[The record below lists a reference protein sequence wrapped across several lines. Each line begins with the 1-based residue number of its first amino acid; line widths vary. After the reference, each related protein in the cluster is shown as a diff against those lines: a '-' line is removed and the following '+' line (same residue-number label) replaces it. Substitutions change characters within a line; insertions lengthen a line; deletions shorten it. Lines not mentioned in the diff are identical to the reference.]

1 MYLCSKIK
9 IYMKKRPFHRIAF
22 LTVAVIVL
30 LAIIPSSCQRVSKV
44 VRASQSDTV
53 NWSDSAKKMVIQVFH
68 YYNNDLHD
76 SLVMAVDATMKFCRE
91 HQLWHEYYK
100 TWMKL
105 GEEYIEYTSTGQ
117 LDSALAE
124 AQNMHSEAMNQGND
138 YGMMIADYIKAL
150 GYGAQ
155 RNPRECARLLD
166 VVLNRCKGMDEPHLL
181 NKIYTYY
188 VSELDKLDD
197 SKAMKEVLGEWKQ
210 SLDSLVR
217 YNTDTVNVTKDQ
229 LTSFLYMYQRSCY
242 SYYYN
247 VREYREAA
255 KAVDS
260 IEYYNQMMGWTDV
273 ARNEVLS
280 DRIMLAKAQ
289 GHYEEALRLNDEQL
303 SKLQNTNYINYNKA
317 LMTRY
322 QIFADLGRWREAY
335 ELLLECNNLS
345 DTIRARETSEQLNEL
360 NKRFEVDELK
370 LQAERERM
378 ESERN
383 QLYLV
388 IAMILLAVLGGGL
401 FGYYRLRSAKR
412 IAKLKSEQ
420 DRIEG
425 ELRIARNIQMS
436 MVPSTFP
443 KHEGL
448 DMYASMRPARE
459 VGGDLYGYVIN
470 GSQLYFAV
478 GDVSGK
484 GVPASLFMAQ
494 ATRLFHT
501 MANQGMEPVDICY
514 RMNSELSGEDNVN
527 NMFVTMFIGM
537 LDLQTGHLAFCNA
550 GHNPPVLGGGK
561 HQGDFLK
568 MISNVPVGMWPDYVY
583 KGEEIESV
591 KGRALFFYTDGLNEA
606 ENDEQEQFG
615 NERLLKILRDTH
627 FDTARQVIET
637 LEAEVEKHR
646 NGAEPNDD
654 MTMMCLRV
662 K

>member
-1 MYLCSKIK
+1 MN
-9 IYMKKRPFHRIAF
+9 KRPFHRVAF

-30 LAIIPSSCQRVSKV
+30 LAIIPSSCQRIAKV
-44 VRASQSDTV
+44 VKKPDANTV
-53 NWSDSAKKMVIQVFH
+53 NWRDSARKLNALIFH

-76 SLVMAVDATMKFCRE
+76 SLVMTAAINMQMCRE
-91 HQLWHEYYK
+91 HQLWHSYYQ

-105 GEEYIEYTSTGQ
+105 GEEYVCTGQ
-117 LDSALAE
+117 PNSALAE
-124 AQNMHSEAMNQGND
+124 AQMMHDEAMSQGND
-138 YGMMIADYIKAL
+138 YGLMIADYIKAL
-150 GYGAQ
+150 VYNIQ
-155 RNPRECARLLD
+155 ENHKECARLFGLA
-166 VVLNRCKGMDEPHLL
+166 LEKCKGLDEHQLE
-181 NKIYTYY
+181 NKLYTYY
-188 VSELDKLDD
+188 MTELKELGDYPTMKNTLD
-197 SKAMKEVLGEWKQ
+197 EWRHR
-210 SLDSLVR
+210 LDSLVR
-217 YNTDTVNVTKDQ
+217 YITDTVKITKGNMI
-229 LTSFLYMYQRSCY
+229 SFQYMYQRSSY
-242 SYYYN
+242 SYYYGQK
-247 VREYREAA
+247 EYREAG

-260 IEYYNQMMGWTDV
+260 IAYYNEMLGWTDI
-273 ARNEVLS
+273 ARNEVLY
-280 DRIMLAKAQ
+280 DRIMLARAQ
-289 GHYEEALRLNDEQL
+289 KQYVEALRLSNEQMSRL
-303 SKLQNTNYINYNKA
+303 KGANYTSYLNA
-317 LMTRY
+317 LDLRH
-322 QIFADLGRWREAY
+322 QILADLGKWQEAY
-335 ELLLECNNLS
+335 ENFYEYSNATDS
-345 DTIRARETSEQLNEL
+345 IRTKETTEQLNEL

-388 IAMILLAVLGGGL
+388 IAFILLAVLGGAL
-401 FGYYRLRSAKR
+401 FGYHRFRSAKR

-425 ELRIARNIQMS
+425 ELMIARNIQMS

-443 KHEGL
+443 EYEGL
-448 DMYASMRPARE
+448 DMYASMTPAKE

-501 MANQGMEPVDICY
+501 MANQGMEPVEICT
-514 RMNSELSGEDNVN
+514 RMNNELSGEDNVN

-550 GHNPPVLGGGK
+550 GHNPPVLGGGEHK
-561 HQGDFLK
+561 GDFLK
-568 MISNVPVGMWPDYVY
+568 MITNVPIGMWPDYVY
-583 KGEEIESV
+583 QGEEIESV

-606 ENDEQEQFG
+606 ENNELEQFG

-627 FDTARQVIET
+627 FDTARQVIVA

>member
-1 MYLCSKIK
+1 MNRK
-9 IYMKKRPFHRIAF
+9 PFHRVAF
-22 LTVAVIVL
+22 LIVAVIL
-30 LAIIPSSCQRVSKV
+30 LLTIIPSSCQRVSKV
-44 VRASQSDTV
+44 VRTSQSDNV
-53 NWSDSAKKMVIQVFH
+53 NWADSADKMVKQVLH

-76 SLVMAVDATMKFCRE
+76 SLVIAVEATMNLCRE
-91 HQLWHEYYK
+91 HQLWHEYYR

-105 GEEYIEYTSTGQ
+105 GEEYTCTGQ
-117 LDSALAE
+117 PDSALAE
-124 AQNMHSEAMNQGND
+124 AQKMHSEAMNQGND

-150 GYGAQ
+150 GYSAQ

-166 VVLNRCKGMDEPHLL
+166 VVLNRCKGMDEPHFL
-181 NKIYTYY
+181 NKIYAYF
-188 VSELDKLDD
+188 VNELKQLDD
-197 SKAMKEVLGEWKQ
+197 NQAMKEALGEWKL

-217 YNTDTVNVTKDQ
+217 NNTDTVKVSKDN
-229 LTSFLYMYQRSCY
+229 LTSFHYMYQRSCY
-242 SYYYN
+242 FYYYN
-247 VREYREAA
+247 KKEYREAA

-273 ARNEVLS
+273 ARNEVLL

-303 SKLQNTNYINYNKA
+303 SKLQNTNYSNYNNA
-317 LMTRY
+317 LITRH
-322 QIFADLGRWREAY
+322 QIFAGLGRWREAY
-335 ELLLECNNLS
+335 ELLQECNNLS
-345 DTIRARETSEQLNEL
+345 DTLRARESSEQLNEL

-388 IAMILLAVLGGGL
+388 IAFILLAVLGGAL
-401 FGYYRLRSAKR
+401 FGYHRFRSAKC

-425 ELRIARNIQMS
+425 ELMIARNIQMS

-443 KHEGL
+443 EYEGL
-448 DMYASMRPARE
+448 DMYASMTPAKE

-501 MANQGMEPVDICY
+501 MANQGMEPVEICS
-514 RMNSELSGEDNVN
+514 RMNNELSGEDNVN

-550 GHNPPVLGGGK
+550 GHNPPVLGGGERK
-561 HQGDFLK
+561 GDFLK
-568 MISNVPVGMWPDYVY
+568 MISNVPIGMWPDYVY

-606 ENDEQEQFG
+606 ENLELEQFG

-627 FDTARQVIET
+627 FDTARQVVDT

>member
-1 MYLCSKIK
+1 M
-9 IYMKKRPFHRIAF
+9 
-22 LTVAVIVL
+22 TVAVIAL
-30 LAIIPSSCQRVSKV
+30 LTIIPSSCQRVSKV
-44 VRASQSDTV
+44 ARASLSDTV
-53 NWSDSAKKMVIQVFH
+53 NWADSAEKMVKQVFY

-76 SLVMAVDATMKFCRE
+76 SLVMTADATMKLCRE
-91 HQLWHEYYK
+91 HQFWHNYYK

-105 GEEYIEYTSTGQ
+105 GEEYTCTGQ
-117 LDSALAE
+117 PDSALAE
-124 AQNMHSEAMNQGND
+124 AQKIHSEAMSQGND

-150 GYGAQ
+150 VYSAQ

-166 VVLNRCKGMDEPHLL
+166 EVLNRCKGLDEPHFL
-181 NKIYTYY
+181 NKIYAYY
-188 VSELDKLDD
+188 VNELKQLDD
-197 SKAMKEVLGEWKQ
+197 NQAMKEVLGEWKL

-217 YNTDTVNVTKDQ
+217 YNTDTIKVTKDN
-229 LTSFLYMYQRSCY
+229 LTSFRYMYQRSCY
-242 SYYYN
+242 SYHYN
-247 VREYREAA
+247 KKEYSEAA

-289 GHYEEALRLNDEQL
+289 GRYEEALRLNDEQL
-303 SKLQNTNYINYNKA
+303 GKLQNTNYSNYNNA
-317 LMTRY
+317 LTTRH
-322 QIFADLGRWREAY
+322 QILAGLGRWREAY
-335 ELLLECNNLS
+335 EMLQECSNRL
-345 DTIRARETSEQLNEL
+345 DTIRVRETNEQLNEL

-388 IAMILLAVLGGGL
+388 IAFILLAVLGGGL
-401 FGYYRLRSAKR
+401 FGYYRFRSAKR

-443 KHEGL
+443 EYEGL
-448 DMYASMRPARE
+448 DMYASMTPAKE

-501 MANQGMEPVDICY
+501 MANQGMEPVDICT
-514 RMNSELSGEDNVN
+514 RMNNELSGEDNAN
-527 NMFVTMFIGM
+527 SMFVTMFIGM

-561 HQGDFLK
+561 HKGDFLN
-568 MISNVPVGMWPDYVY
+568 MITNVPIGMWPDYVY
-583 KGEEIESV
+583 QGEEFESV

-606 ENDEQEQFG
+606 ENHEQEQFG
-615 NERLLKILRDTH
+615 DERLLEILRDTH
-627 FDTARQVIET
+627 FDTARQVVET

-654 MTMMCLRV
+654 ITMMCLRV